1 MKDYHWSFC
10 PTAIE
15 EAWRLVSNFNAKYS
29 MTPNVTLQFTNEDA
43 TVLSNEYLF
52 KLKTKLNVCKTDSF
66 KCKC

>member
-10 PTAIE
+10 PTAIK

-43 TVLSNEYLF
+43 TVLF
-52 KLKTKLNVCKTDSF
+52 KRISF
-66 KCKC
+66 

>member
-29 MTPNVTLQFTNEDA
+29 MTPNVTLQFTNGDA
-43 TVLSNEYLF
+43 TVLF
-52 KLKTKLNVCKTDSF
+52 KRISF
-66 KCKC
+66 